1 MTESFSFSDCFIIKL
16 NYKIIGKLAVV
27 HKFLFLFILSV
38 SSLHAT
44 ELLNSDKTQLAL
56 GDIGSVKSSLTNGL
70 SDGASS
76 NQMPMKSWSELTDS
90 ERKVLAPLGDEWDTL
105 RPWQRE
111 KMLDI
116 AKDYP
121 SMDMQKQQRVQ
132 NRLNSWS
139 RMTPYERE
147 NARKRYQQ
155 FHSLSDEK
163 KAEVRKKWVEH
174 KKLPEAEREKL
185 RKESID
191 WESDIDL

>member
-1 MTESFSFSDCFIIKL
+1 M
-16 NYKIIGKLAVV
+16 
-27 HKFLFLFILSV
+27 HKFLFLLILFV
-38 SSLHAT
+38 GNLYAT
-44 ELLNSDKTQLAL
+44 ELLTSSNTQLAF
-56 GDIGSVKSSLTNGL
+56 GDIGSVKSSLSNSL
-70 SDGASS
+70 SDGAGNG
-76 NQMPMKSWSELTDS
+76 NQIPMKSWSELTDS
-90 ERKVLAPLGDEWDTL
+90 ERKVLAPLGAEWDTL

-121 SMDMQKQQRVQ
+121 SMDLQKQQLVQ
-132 NRLNSWS
+132 KRLNSWS

-163 KAEVRKKWVEH
+163 KAEVRKKWTEH
-174 KKLPEAEREKL
+174 TKLPEAEREKL

-191 WESDIDL
+191 WESDVDL